1 VPKRKLFTVLWVAA
15 GIILGL
21 VLGWMVL
28 RGVNWSSMHSAIGR
42 VSWDVLVPAV
52 AAVIASLF
60 LQAVRWKLMLPR
72 ESVST
77 ARLFFVRN
85 AGLSINNLSF
95 AQGGGVL
102 GDASELALLTRSDK
116 IDGSKVVASLFMSRA
131 LDFVIT
137 SIFILVG
144 FFIVP
149 QLSVFKPVIIPV
161 LVVMA
166 LIVLFVL
173 FARKVGRFPLLNRVR
188 VLKSSLHAVAFLRDR
203 KLIFWLSI
211 FLTVLAWMLLGTAA
225 WLVAQAIGIQLPFW
239 MMSILLVGMT
249 LFSGAI
255 PAAPSAIGTYEFV
268 TVYILG
274 LFSVNKADA
283 LCFALLVHALV
294 MIPPNLIGITTISK
308 EWKTFRQITT
318 QASALLKQ
326 RFFRRRACA
335 TLPAEDISMEAD
347 FVGFASLLD
356 ND

>member
-1 VPKRKLFTVLWVAA
+1 MPKRKLFTVLWVTA

-21 VLGWMVL
+21 VLGWLVL
-28 RGVNWSSMHSAIGR
+28 RGVSWSSMHSAFGR

-85 AGLSINNLSF
+85 AGLSLNNLSF

-102 GDASELALLTRSDK
+102 GDASELAMLTRSDK
-116 IDGSKVVASLFMSRA
+116 IDGSKVIASLVMARA

-149 QLSVFKPVIIPV
+149 QLGVFKPVIIPV

-166 LIVLFVL
+166 LTVLFVL
-173 FARKVGRFPLLNRVR
+173 FATKVGRFPLLNRVR

-203 KLIFWLSI
+203 KHIFWLSI

-239 MMSILLVGMT
+239 MMSIILVSMT

-255 PAAPSAIGTYEFV
+255 PAAPSAIGTYEFA

-274 LFSVNKADA
+274 LFSVNKSDA

-294 MIPPNLIGITTISK
+294 MIPPNIMGITTISR
-308 EWKTFRQITT
+308 EWKTFRQIIS
-318 QASALLKQ
+318 QASAVLKQ
-326 RFFRRRACA
+326 RLLRRKAYA
-335 TLPAEDISMEAD
+335 TQPATDISVEAD
-347 FVGFASLLD
+347 LVGFASLLD

>member
-1 VPKRKLFTVLWVAA
+1 
-15 GIILGL
+15 
-21 VLGWMVL
+21 
-28 RGVNWSSMHSAIGR
+28 MHSALGR

-102 GDASELALLTRSDK
+102 GDASELAMLTRSDK

-203 KLIFWLSI
+203 KLIFWLSVS
-211 FLTVLAWMLLGTAA
+211 LTVLAWMLLGTAA

-255 PAAPSAIGTYEFV
+255 PSAPSALGTYEFV

-274 LFSVNKADA
+274 LFSINKSDA

-294 MIPPNLIGITTISK
+294 MIPPNLIGIPTISR
-308 EWKTFRQITT
+308 EWKTFRQITG
-318 QASALLKQ
+318 QASAVLKQ
-326 RFFRRRACA
+326 RLLRRRACA
-335 TLPAEDISMEAD
+335 TQPVED
-347 FVGFASLLD
+347 V
-356 ND
+356 

>member
-1 VPKRKLFTVLWVAA
+1 MPRKKLFTVLWVTA

-28 RGVNWSSMHSAIGR
+28 RGVNWSSMLSAFGR

-85 AGLSINNLSF
+85 AGLSLNNLSF

-102 GDASELALLTRSDK
+102 GDASELAMLTRSDK
-116 IDGSKVVASLFMSRA
+116 IDGSKVVASLLMSRA

-137 SIFILVG
+137 STFILVG

-166 LIVLFVL
+166 LIILCVL
-173 FARKVGRFPLLNRVR
+173 FATKVGRFPLLNKVR
-188 VLKSSLHAVAFLRDR
+188 VLQSSLRAVALLRDR

-211 FLTVLAWMLLGTAA
+211 SLTVLAWMLLGTAA

-255 PAAPSAIGTYEFV
+255 PSAPSAIGTYEFV

-274 LFSVNKADA
+274 LFSINRSDA
-283 LCFALLVHALV
+283 LCFALIVHALV
-294 MIPPNLIGITTISK
+294 MLPPNLMGIPMISR
-308 EWKTFRQITT
+308 EWKTFRQITA

-335 TLPAEDISMEAD
+335 TAPVADVSVEAD
-347 FVGFASLLD
+347 VV
-356 ND
+356 

>member
-1 VPKRKLFTVLWVAA
+1 MPKRKLFTVLWVTA

-28 RGVNWSSMHSAIGR
+28 RGVNWSSMHSALGR

-77 ARLFFVRN
+77 TRLFFVRN
-85 AGLSINNLSF
+85 AGLSLNNLSF

-102 GDASELALLTRSDK
+102 GDASELAMLTRSDK
-116 IDGSKVVASLFMSRA
+116 IDGSKVVASLFMSRI

-137 SIFILVG
+137 SIFVLVG

-149 QLSVFKPVIIPV
+149 ELSVFKPVIIPV
-161 LVVMA
+161 LVVIA

-173 FARKVGRFPLLNRVR
+173 FATKVGRFPLLNRVR
-188 VLKSSLHAVAFLRDR
+188 ALQSSLRAVAFLRDR
-203 KLIFWLSI
+203 KLIFGLSI
-211 FLTVLAWMLLGTAA
+211 SLTVLAWMLLGTAA

-239 MMSILLVGMT
+239 MISILLVGMT

-274 LFSVNKADA
+274 LFSINKADA

-326 RFFRRRACA
+326 RLFRRSACA
-335 TLPAEDISMEAD
+335 TQPVEDISVEAD
-347 FVGFASLLD
+347 FVGFASLLQRD
-356 ND
+356 

>member
-1 VPKRKLFTVLWVAA
+1 MPRKKLFTVLWVTA
-15 GIILGL
+15 GIILAL

-28 RGVNWSSMHSAIGR
+28 RGINWSSMQSAFGR

-85 AGLSINNLSF
+85 AGLSLNNLSF
-95 AQGGGVL
+95 AQGGGIL
-102 GDASELALLTRSDK
+102 GDASEFAMLTRSDK
-116 IDGSKVVASLFMSRA
+116 IDGSKVVASLLMARA

-161 LVVMA
+161 LVVIA

-173 FARKVGRFPLLNRVR
+173 FARKVGRFPLLNKVR
-188 VLKSSLHAVAFLRDR
+188 VLESSLHAVALLRDR
-203 KLIFWLSI
+203 KLIFGLSI
-211 FLTVLAWMLLGTAA
+211 SLTVLAWMLLGTAA

-239 MMSILLVGMT
+239 MMSIILVGMT

-255 PAAPSAIGTYEFV
+255 PAAPSAIGTYEFA

-274 LFSVNKADA
+274 LFSVNKSDA

-294 MIPPNLIGITTISK
+294 MIPPNLIGITTISR
-308 EWKTFRQITT
+308 EWKTFRQIIS

-326 RFFRRRACA
+326 RLLRRKAYA
-335 TLPAEDISMEAD
+335 TQPAVDISVESD
-347 FVGFASLLD
+347 LVGFASLWD
-356 ND
+356 SD

>member
-1 VPKRKLFTVLWVAA
+1 MPRKKLLTVLWVTA

-28 RGVNWSSMHSAIGR
+28 RGVNWSSMHSALGK

-102 GDASELALLTRSDK
+102 GDASELAMLTRSDK
-116 IDGSKVVASLFMSRA
+116 IDGSKVVASLLMARA

-137 SIFILVG
+137 SIFVLVG
-144 FFIVP
+144 FFVVP
-149 QLSVFKPVIIPV
+149 ELSVFKPVIIPV
-161 LVVMA
+161 LVVIA
-166 LIVLFVL
+166 LIVLGVL
-173 FARKVGRFPLLNRVR
+173 FATRVGRFPLLNRVKA
-188 VLKSSLHAVAFLRDR
+188 LQSSLHAVAFLRDR
-203 KLIFWLSI
+203 KFIFGLSI
-211 FLTVLAWMLLGTAA
+211 SLTVLAWMLLGTAA

-239 MMSILLVGMT
+239 VISILLVGMT

-255 PAAPSAIGTYEFV
+255 PSAPSALGTYEFV

-274 LFSVNKADA
+274 LFAINRSDA
-283 LCFALLVHALV
+283 LCFALIVHALV
-294 MIPPNLIGITTISK
+294 MIPPNLMGIPTISK
-308 EWKTFRQITT
+308 EWKTFRQIIA
-318 QASALLKQ
+318 QAGALFKQ
-326 RFFRRRACA
+326 RFLRRKAYA
-335 TLPAEDISMEAD
+335 TLPAADINMEAD

>member
-1 VPKRKLFTVLWVAA
+1 MPRKKLFTVLWVAA

-21 VLGWMVL
+21 VLGWLVL
-28 RGVNWSSMHSAIGR
+28 RGVNWSSMVSAFGR
-42 VSWDVLVPAV
+42 VSWDTLVPAIS
-52 AAVIASLF
+52 AVIASLF

-77 ARLFFVRN
+77 TRLFFVRN
-85 AGLSINNLSF
+85 AGLSLNNLSF

-102 GDASELALLTRSDK
+102 GDASELAMLTKSDK

-149 QLSVFKPVIIPV
+149 QLGVFKPVIIPV

-166 LIVLFVL
+166 LIIIFVL
-173 FARKVGRFPLLNRVR
+173 FARRVGRFPLLNRVR
-188 VLKSSLHAVAFLRDR
+188 VLKSSLRAFAFLRDR

-211 FLTVLAWMLLGTAA
+211 LLTVLAWMLLGTAA

-239 MMSILLVGMT
+239 MMSIVLVGMT

-274 LFSVNKADA
+274 LFAVNKSDA

-294 MIPPNLIGITTISK
+294 MIPPNIMGIPTVSK
-308 EWKTFRQITT
+308 EWKTFRQIIV
-318 QASALLKQ
+318 QAGALLKH
-326 RFFRRRACA
+326 RLSRRRAPV
-335 TLPAEDISMEAD
+335 TLPASVSAEAD
-347 FVGFASLLD
+347 LVGLASLLD

>member
-1 VPKRKLFTVLWVAA
+1 MPRKKLFTVLWITA

-21 VLGWMVL
+21 VLGWLVL
-28 RGVNWSSMHSAIGR
+28 RGVNWSSMVSAFGR
-42 VSWDVLVPAV
+42 VSWDTLIPAV
-52 AAVIASLF
+52 SAVIASLF

-77 ARLFFVRN
+77 TRLFFVRN

-102 GDASELALLTRSDK
+102 GDASELAMLTRSDK

-137 SIFILVG
+137 SIFVLVG

-149 QLSVFKPVIIPV
+149 QLSVFKPVIIPL

-166 LIVLFVL
+166 LLVLFVL
-173 FARKVGRFPLLNRVR
+173 FATKVGRFPLLNKVR
-188 VLKSSLHAVAFLRDR
+188 VLQSSLHAVASLRDR

-239 MMSILLVGMT
+239 VMSILLVGMT

-274 LFSVNKADA
+274 LFSINRSDA
-283 LCFALLVHALV
+283 LCFALIVHALV
-294 MIPPNLIGITTISK
+294 MLPPNLIGIPTISK
-308 EWKTFRQITT
+308 EWKTFRQIIS
-318 QASALLKQ
+318 QASAILKQ
-326 RFFRRRACA
+326 RFFRRRAVA
-335 TLPAEDISMEAD
+335 TAPAEDIS
-347 FVGFASLLD
+347 V
-356 ND
+356 

>member
-1 VPKRKLFTVLWVAA
+1 
-15 GIILGL
+15 
-21 VLGWMVL
+21 
-28 RGVNWSSMHSAIGR
+28 
-42 VSWDVLVPAV
+42 
-52 AAVIASLF
+52 
-60 LQAVRWKLMLPR
+60 
-72 ESVST
+72 
-77 ARLFFVRN
+77 
-85 AGLSINNLSF
+85 
-95 AQGGGVL
+95 
-102 GDASELALLTRSDK
+102 
-116 IDGSKVVASLFMSRA
+116 
-131 LDFVIT
+131 
-137 SIFILVG
+137 
-144 FFIVP
+144 
-149 QLSVFKPVIIPV
+149 
-161 LVVMA
+161 MA

-173 FARKVGRFPLLNRVR
+173 FATKVGRFPLLNRVR
-188 VLKSSLHAVAFLRDR
+188 ILQSSLRAVAFLRDR

-335 TLPAEDISMEAD
+335 TLPAADINVEAD
-347 FVGFASLLD
+347 FVGFASLLQSD
-356 ND
+356 

>member
-1 VPKRKLFTVLWVAA
+1 MPKRKLLTVLWVAA

-21 VLGWMVL
+21 VLGWLVL
-28 RGVNWSSMHSAIGR
+28 RGVNWSSMVSAFGR

-72 ESVST
+72 EPVST

-102 GDASELALLTRSDK
+102 GDASELAMLTKSDK

-166 LIVLFVL
+166 LTVLFLL
-173 FARKVGRFPLLNRVR
+173 FARKVGRFPLLSKVR

-211 FLTVLAWMLLGTAA
+211 SLTVLAWMLLGTAA

-239 MMSILLVGMT
+239 MMSIILVGMT

-255 PAAPSAIGTYEFV
+255 PAAPSAIGTYEFA

-274 LFSVNKADA
+274 LFSINKSDA

-294 MIPPNLIGITTISK
+294 MIPPNIMGITTISR
-308 EWKTFRQITT
+308 EWKTFRQIIS
-318 QASALLKQ
+318 QASAVLKQ
-326 RFFRRRACA
+326 RLLRRKAYA
-335 TLPAEDISMEAD
+335 TQPATDISVEAD
-347 FVGFASLLD
+347 LVGFASLLD

>member
-1 VPKRKLFTVLWVAA
+1 MPRKKLFTMLWVVA

-21 VLGWMVL
+21 VLGWLVL
-28 RGVNWSSMHSAIGR
+28 RGVNWSSMVNAFGR
-42 VSWDVLVPAV
+42 VSWDTLVPAV
-52 AAVIASLF
+52 SAVIASLF

-77 ARLFFVRN
+77 TRLFFVRN
-85 AGLSINNLSF
+85 AGLSLNNLSF

-102 GDASELALLTRSDK
+102 GDASELAMLTKSDK

-149 QLSVFKPVIIPV
+149 QLGVFKPVIIPV

-166 LIVLFVL
+166 LIIIFVL
-173 FARKVGRFPLLNRVR
+173 FARRVGRFPLLNRVR
-188 VLKSSLHAVAFLRDR
+188 VLKSSLRAFAFLRDR

-211 FLTVLAWMLLGTAA
+211 LLTVLAWMLLGTAA

-239 MMSILLVGMT
+239 MMSIVLVGMT

-274 LFSVNKADA
+274 LFAVNKSDA

-294 MIPPNLIGITTISK
+294 MIPPNIMGIPTVSK
-308 EWKTFRQITT
+308 EWKTFRQIIV
-318 QASALLKQ
+318 QAGALLKH
-326 RFFRRRACA
+326 RLSRRRAPV
-335 TLPAEDISMEAD
+335 TLPASVSAEAD
-347 FVGFASLLD
+347 LVGLASLLD

>member
-1 VPKRKLFTVLWVAA
+1 MPRRKLFTVLWVTA
-15 GIILGL
+15 GIILGS

-28 RGVNWSSMHSAIGR
+28 RSVHWSDMVSAFGR

-72 ESVST
+72 ETVST

-85 AGLSINNLSF
+85 AGLSLNNLSF

-102 GDASELALLTRSDK
+102 GDASELAMLTRSDK
-116 IDGSKVVASLFMSRA
+116 INGSKVVASLFMGRA

-137 SIFILVG
+137 SIFVLVG

-149 QLSVFKPVIIPV
+149 QLSVFKPVIIPM

-166 LIVLFVL
+166 LLVLFVL
-173 FARKVGRFPLLNRVR
+173 FARKVGRFPLLNKIK
-188 VLKSSLHAVAFLRDR
+188 VLQSSLGAVAFLRER

-211 FLTVLAWMLLGTAA
+211 SITVLAWMLLGTAA

-239 MMSILLVGMT
+239 MISIILVGMT

-255 PAAPSAIGTYEFV
+255 PAAPSAIGTYEFA

-274 LFSVNKADA
+274 LFSVNKSDA

-294 MIPPNLIGITTISK
+294 MIPPNLMGIPTISK
-308 EWKTFRQITT
+308 EWKTFRQIIS
-318 QASALLKQ
+318 QAGAL
-326 RFFRRRACA
+326 FRRRLLRRKAYA
-335 TLPAEDISMEAD
+335 TQPADDIR
-347 FVGFASLLD
+347 V
-356 ND
+356 

>member
-1 VPKRKLFTVLWVAA
+1 MPRKKLFTVLWVTA

-28 RGVNWSSMHSAIGR
+28 RGVNWSSMLSAFGR
-42 VSWDVLVPAV
+42 VSWDVLIPAV

-85 AGLSINNLSF
+85 AGLSLNNLSF

-102 GDASELALLTRSDK
+102 GDASELAMLTRSDK

-161 LVVMA
+161 LVVIA

-173 FARKVGRFPLLNRVR
+173 FATKVGRFPLLNKIR
-188 VLKSSLHAVAFLRDR
+188 VLQSSLRAVAFLRDR
-203 KLIFWLSI
+203 KLVFWLSI
-211 FLTVLAWMLLGTAA
+211 SLTVLAWMLLGTAA

-239 MMSILLVGMT
+239 MMSIILVGMT

-255 PAAPSAIGTYEFV
+255 PAAPSAIGTYEFA

-274 LFSVNKADA
+274 LFSINKSDA

-294 MIPPNLIGITTISK
+294 MIPPNIIGIPMISK
-308 EWKTFRQITT
+308 EWKTFQQVIV
-318 QASALLKQ
+318 QASALLKL
-326 RFFRRRACA
+326 RFLRRRDCKTPPVA
-335 TLPAEDISMEAD
+335 DISAGAD
-347 FVGFASLLD
+347 FV
-356 ND
+356 

>member
-1 VPKRKLFTVLWVAA
+1 VLWVTA

-21 VLGWMVL
+21 VLGWLVL
-28 RGVNWSSMHSAIGR
+28 RGVSWSSMHSALGR

-95 AQGGGVL
+95 AQGAGVL
-102 GDASELALLTRSDK
+102 GHASELAMLTRSDK

-144 FFIVP
+144 FFVVP
-149 QLSVFKPVIIPV
+149 QLSIFKPVIIPL

-173 FARKVGRFPLLNRVR
+173 FATKVGRFPLLNKVR
-188 VLKSSLHAVAFLRDR
+188 VLQSSLHAVAFLRDR
-203 KLIFWLSI
+203 KLVFWLSI
-211 FLTVLAWMLLGTAA
+211 SLTVLAWMLLGTAA

-239 MMSILLVGMT
+239 MMSIVLVGMT
-249 LFSGAI
+249 LLSGAI
-255 PAAPSAIGTYEFV
+255 PAAPSAIGTYEFA

-274 LFSVNKADA
+274 LFSVNKSDA

-294 MIPPNLIGITTISK
+294 IIPPNLIGIPTISK
-308 EWKTFRQITT
+308 EWKTFRQITA
-318 QASALLKQ
+318 QAIALFKQ
-326 RFFRRRACA
+326 RFLRRRACK
-335 TLPAEDISMEAD
+335 TLPAVDISVETD
-347 FVGFASLLD
+347 FVGFASLSD

>member
-1 VPKRKLFTVLWVAA
+1 MPKRKLFTVLWVT
-15 GIILGL
+15 GSIILGL
-21 VLGWMVL
+21 VLGWLVL
-28 RGVNWSSMHSAIGR
+28 RGVSWSSIHSALGR
-42 VSWDVLVPAV
+42 VSWDVIIPAV
-52 AAVIASLF
+52 SAVIASLF
-60 LQAVRWKLMLPR
+60 LQAIRWKLMLPR

-102 GDASELALLTRSDK
+102 GDASELAMLTRSDK
-116 IDGSKVVASLFMSRA
+116 IDGSKVVASLLMNRA

-161 LVVMA
+161 LVVIA
-166 LIVLFVL
+166 LVVLFML
-173 FARKVGRFPLLNRVR
+173 FARKVGRFPLLNKVR

-203 KLIFWLSI
+203 KFSFLLSI
-211 FLTVLAWMLLGTAA
+211 SLTISAWMLLGTAA

-239 MMSILLVGMT
+239 IMSIILVGMT

-255 PAAPSAIGTYEFV
+255 PAVPSAIGTYEFA

-274 LFSVNKADA
+274 LFSINKSDA

-294 MIPPNLIGITTISK
+294 MIPPNIIGITTISR
-308 EWKTFRQITT
+308 EWKTFRQIIA
-318 QASALLKQ
+318 QAGALLKQ
-326 RFFRRRACA
+326 RLLRRKALETA
-335 TLPAEDISMEAD
+335 PAADISVATD
-347 FVGFASLLD
+347 
-356 ND
+356 

>member
-1 VPKRKLFTVLWVAA
+1 MPKRKLLTVLWVTA

-28 RGVNWSSMHSAIGR
+28 RGVNWSSMHSALGR

-102 GDASELALLTRSDK
+102 GDASELAMLTRSDK
-116 IDGSKVVASLFMSRA
+116 IDGSKVVASLFMARA

-149 QLSVFKPVIIPV
+149 QLSVFKPVIIPI

-166 LIVLFVL
+166 LIILFVL
-173 FARKVGRFPLLNRVR
+173 FARKVGRFPVLNKVR
-188 VLKSSLHAVAFLRDR
+188 ALQSSLHAVAFLRDR

-211 FLTVLAWMLLGTAA
+211 SLTVLAWMLLGTAA

-255 PAAPSAIGTYEFV
+255 PSAPSALGTYEFV

-274 LFSVNKADA
+274 LFSINRSDA

-294 MIPPNLIGITTISK
+294 MIPPNLIGIPTISR
-308 EWKTFRQITT
+308 EWKTFRQITS
-318 QASALLKQ
+318 QASAILKQ

-335 TLPAEDISMEAD
+335 TLPVADINVEAD

>member
-1 VPKRKLFTVLWVAA
+1 MSKRKLFTVLWVIA
-15 GIILGL
+15 GIILGI
-21 VLGWMVL
+21 VLGWLVL
-28 RGVNWSSMHSAIGR
+28 RGVNWSSMQSAFGR

-77 ARLFFVRN
+77 TRLFLVRN
-85 AGLSINNLSF
+85 AGLSLNNLSF

-102 GDASELALLTRSDK
+102 GDASELAMLTRSNK
-116 IDGSKVVASLFMSRA
+116 IDGSKVVASLFMARA

-144 FFIVP
+144 FFILP
-149 QLSVFKPVIIPV
+149 QLSVFKLVIIPV
-161 LVVMA
+161 LVFMA
-166 LIVLFVL
+166 LTVLLVL
-173 FARKVGRFPLLNRVR
+173 FARKVGRLPLLNKVR
-188 VLKSSLHAVAFLRDR
+188 VLESSLRAVAFLRDR
-203 KLIFWLSI
+203 KLILGLSLS
-211 FLTVLAWMLLGTAA
+211 LTVLAWMLLGTAA

-239 MMSILLVGMT
+239 MMSIILVGMT

-255 PAAPSAIGTYEFV
+255 PAAPSAIGTYEFA

-274 LFSVNKADA
+274 LFSVNKSDA

-294 MIPPNLIGITTISK
+294 MIPPNIIGITTISR
-308 EWKTFRQITT
+308 EWKTFRQITS
-318 QASALLKQ
+318 QASAVLKQ
-326 RFFRRRACA
+326 RLLRRRAPVP
-335 TLPAEDISMEAD
+335 LPAEDISVETD
-347 FVGFASLLD
+347 FARFASLLD

>member
-1 VPKRKLFTVLWVAA
+1 MPRRKLFTVLWVTA

-28 RGVNWSSMHSAIGR
+28 RGVNWSGMVSAFGR
-42 VSWDVLVPAV
+42 VSWDTLVPAV
-52 AAVIASLF
+52 SAVIASLF

-102 GDASELALLTRSDK
+102 GDASELAMLTRSDK
-116 IDGSKVVASLFMSRA
+116 IDGSKVVASLLMARA

-137 SIFILVG
+137 STFILVG

-149 QLSVFKPVIIPV
+149 QLGVFKPVIIPV

-166 LIVLFVL
+166 LIVLLVL
-173 FARKVGRFPLLNRVR
+173 FARKIGRFPLLNKIR
-188 VLKSSLHAVAFLRDR
+188 VLKSSLSALAFLRDR
-203 KLIFWLSI
+203 KLIFALSL

-225 WLVAQAIGIQLPFW
+225 WLVADAIGIQLPFW
-239 MMSILLVGMT
+239 VMSILLVGMT

-274 LFSVNKADA
+274 LFSINRSDA
-283 LCFALLVHALV
+283 LCFALIVHAMV
-294 MIPPNLIGITTISK
+294 MLPPNLMGIPTISR
-308 EWKTFRQITT
+308 EWKTFRQIIS
-318 QASALLKQ
+318 QAGAVLKQ
-326 RFFRRRACA
+326 RFLRRRAYA
-335 TLPAEDISMEAD
+335 TQPADDIR
-347 FVGFASLLD
+347 V
-356 ND
+356 